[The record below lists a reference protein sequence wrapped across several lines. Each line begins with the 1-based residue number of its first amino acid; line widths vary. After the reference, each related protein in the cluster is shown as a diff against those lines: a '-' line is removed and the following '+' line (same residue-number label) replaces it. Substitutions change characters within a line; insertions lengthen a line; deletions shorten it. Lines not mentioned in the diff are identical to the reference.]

1 MPQRRLT
8 AQERDRLRRM
18 IYIPDISVC
27 YHCKQKDLNPEEKYC
42 TNCGFPQLGSQ
53 EEQRNFILG
62 HRIKKS
68 NLREA
73 KTNISRARNYLFGVA
88 FLNFI
93 SFALA
98 GNIGIIIGL
107 ILAAIYVG
115 LGLWSN
121 TKPFPAFLTGLI
133 VYVTLTA
140 FFGILEPLTLLSGLF
155 WKIAIIGALSYGLY
169 SVKDVEKLEKEIIQQ
184 NN

>member
-1 MPQRRLT
+1 
-8 AQERDRLRRM
+8 M

-27 YHCKQKDLNPEEKYC
+27 YHCKKKDLNPEEKFC
-42 TNCGFPQLGSQ
+42 PDCGFPQLGTQ

-73 KTNISRARNYLFGVA
+73 KTNIIRARNYLFGTA
-88 FLNFI
+88 LLSFI
-93 SFALA
+93 SFLNA
-98 GNIGIIIGL
+98 GSIGIIIGL
-107 ILAAIYVG
+107 IMAAIYVG
-115 LGLWSN
+115 LGFWSN

-133 VYVTLTA
+133 VYVTLIV
-140 FFGILEPLTLLSGLF
+140 FFGILEPLTLLSALF

-169 SVKDVEKLEKEIIQQ
+169 SVKDVEKLEKEVELP